1 MTNKTE
7 KIETI
12 IQYKKGAVLVIRF
25 NKPKKKNAL
34 DTNMYI
40 EVAEI
45 LHRATKDDEIDAVV
59 ITGTGDFYCSGND
72 LTFIPKS
79 DEEYFQ
85 FMKALRNFIRAFIIF
100 PKLLIALVNGPAVG
114 IAVTSLP
121 LCDLV
126 LASNKAYFSTPFSKL
141 GFVAEGCSTF
151 TFPRLMGD
159 RKALEMLLFCY
170 KLNAKEAL
178 ECGLVNNIYEHDEFQ
193 SKAWDK
199 IKEIIEI
206 PTMPIVATKKLIRD
220 QIKEQ
225 LLKINDKE
233 LEEIIRIRTNK
244 VMKFETEKSKL

>member
-1 MTNKTE
+1 MGQSNMTNKTE

-72 LTFIPKS
+72 LTFIPKT

-126 LASNKAYFSTPFSKL
+126 LASDKAYFSTPFSKL

-159 RKALEMLLFCY
+159 RK
-170 KLNAKEAL
+170 
-178 ECGLVNNIYEHDEFQ
+178 YEHDDIIQ